1 MKKFRMYYRFVS
13 MYVLLARFDL
23 GLSKRGFTETFKRY
37 SKKYYSQ
44 ETSYQISESS
54 VVEIEEFFTLLNIV
68 CAWYPRKA
76 DCIHKT
82 LIGYRI
88 LHSRYS
94 IPVEMVIG
102 VRKFPFQAHAW
113 LMLNNQ
119 DLLMD
124 EESNEY
130 KVILSSYKYV
140 QGEQ

>member
-1 MKKFRMYYRFVS
+1 MYL
-13 MYVLLARFDL
+13 MLVLFDL
-23 GLSKRGFTETFKRY
+23 GLSKRGFTETFKKY
-37 SKKYYSQ
+37 SKKYQTRKKHY
-44 ETSYQISESS
+44 EISEST

-68 CAWYPRKA
+68 CTWYPRKA

-82 LIGYRI
+82 LIGYRVM
-88 LHSRYS
+88 HSKFS

-113 LMLNNQ
+113 LMLNDQ

-130 KVILSSYKYV
+130 KKILSSHKYV
-140 QGEQ
+140 QEEQ